1 MEVVYMKTNPLQL
14 LKSLHLDFSKQRY
27 PNIPEHGRVVARYS
41 DKTANG
47 LTKCII
53 DFIRFKGGQAERI
66 SNTGRPIDRRYNYT
80 DVAGVNR
87 SIGSIE
93 WIKGSGTNGTA
104 DISATIKGLS
114 VKIEVKIG
122 RDKQSNDQKKYQQ
135 QVESAGGLYVIA
147 KDFEGF
153 YSWYKQK
160 FEEHG
165 KGTEI
170 L

>member
-1 MEVVYMKTNPLQL
+1 MEVVYMKT
-14 LKSLHLDFSKQRY
+14 KSLALLHELYFENSKQRY
-27 PNIPEHGRVVARYS
+27 PNIPEHGRVKAKYT

-80 DVAGVNR
+80 DVAGVTR

-104 DISATIKGLS
+104 DISATIKGRS

-122 RDKQSNDQKKYQQ
+122 RDRQSNDQLKYQR
-135 QVESAGGLYVIA
+135 QVEDAGGLYVIA
-147 KDFEGF
+147 KDFESF
-153 YSWYKQK
+153 YKWYNQK
-160 FEEHG
+160 FEDYG
-165 KGTEI
+165 K
-170 L
+170 